1 MFSTVYSVHR
11 TVHTVFHPVFSV
23 LRTVHTVF
31 STVRSVLRTVHTVF
45 CTVQFTVQ
53 AVHVRVALKY
63 STVQCSL
70 LSAILPIVLFSVQT
84 VIVLTNPKNAQILLY
99 SVQYCTVLNYLWTL
113 WTTFYS
119 VLLKL
124 SLLMLRLVNNVCSN
138 TELVLSK
145 AFRNWFKKFVLY

>member
-1 MFSTVYSVHR
+1 M
-11 TVHTVFHPVFSV
+11 FHPVFSV

-84 VIVLTNPKNAQILLY
+84 VIVLTNHKNAQILLY
-99 SVQYCTVLNYLWTL
+99 TVQCTVLYSSL
-113 WTTFYS
+113 TFLIIYEPYELLFIQKVNSS
-119 VLLKL
+119 VKTF
-124 SLLMLRLVNNVCSN
+124 VFNVA
-138 TELVLSK
+138 VSK
-145 AFRNWFKKFVLY
+145 